1 MQITID
7 IPEGY
12 FVHQEVNVIA
22 QQFKLYAALL
32 MFQSEQL
39 SRGAACE
46 FAGVDIYTFMDAC
59 QKHKISVMNYPAKN
73 IEADLAR
80 FNRGK

>member
-12 FVHQEVNVIA
+12 FPHQEINVMA

-46 FAGVDIYTFMDAC
+46 FAGVDIYAFIYECLSKTQNIRDELSC
-59 QKHKISVMNYPAKN
+59 QKYRSRFSKI
-73 IEADLAR
+73 
-80 FNRGK
+80 